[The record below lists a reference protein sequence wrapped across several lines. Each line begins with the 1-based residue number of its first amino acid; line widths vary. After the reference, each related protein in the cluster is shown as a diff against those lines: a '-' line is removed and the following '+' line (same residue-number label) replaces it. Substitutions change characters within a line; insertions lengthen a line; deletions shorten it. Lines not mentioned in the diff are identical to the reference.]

1 MPVIHVNVKN
11 KIATCSL
18 RDPIV
23 VCNNTD
29 YTVKFTFDGEWD
41 GVTAKVA
48 RFIWNG
54 KHSDVNITD
63 NKCAMPVIDNAT
75 ECTIGVYGGDLSTST
90 PAKLLCRL
98 SILNGQSA
106 ESSDMWLRKLI
117 EGTLT
122 EVTSEILH
130 GVTEINAYM
139 FAYQQNLEKVEIP
152 ASVTTLHD
160 GAFSYCGNPKTIIL
174 PPNIVAADDTYSLFD
189 GVGPEKLVIPGNMCQ
204 YFYNFD
210 NLTSVVINGSAD
222 ISEGVF
228 SGTSYLVSVEIGN
241 DVKRIEAN
249 AFSSNYALSS
259 VKIGKSVENIGE
271 GVFSDC
277 SSLATIDVDP
287 ENTHYRVVNGC
298 LIEISTKTIVA
309 CTSTGTIPTD
319 GSITAIGAGVFANRN
334 DIVSI
339 PEGITRVDKSAFA
352 DCTNLTSIPST
363 LTTIGQSSFGGC
375 TALTSITANIA
386 NVPEYAFQNCTG
398 LTSVS
403 GIGSVAA
410 RGFIGCTKLASV
422 HFSASATSIN
432 AKGFEGCYGLSE
444 ITIDEQNATYEV
456 RDGCLINKAAPGE
469 DIRIFLGASTCNLAG
484 DIQPPFGYRHL
495 YIPEHAFRG
504 HTKLTSVEMHGY
516 TPEIEAMAFVN
527 CTSLTTVTFPLTT
540 WCKLHMSIFHGCTA
554 LKSVFNL
561 AQMPGSLFSGCTS
574 LEKVTFLDMQNYGFS
589 DAFKTCS
596 AMKVYDFRQNSKITS
611 LMSTSYVGHA
621 PGCKIVVP
629 DALYENWKKA
639 TNWAA
644 LTDVVWVKASEYVE
658 E

>member
-54 KHSDVNITD
+54 KHSDVNIID
-63 NKCAMPVIDNAT
+63 NKCTMPVIDNAT
-75 ECTIGVYGGDLSTST
+75 ECTIGVYGGNLSTST

-106 ESSDMWLRKLI
+106 ESSDMRLRKLI
-117 EGTLT
+117 DGTLT
-122 EVTSEILH
+122 EVTPEILH

-160 GAFSYCGNPKTIIL
+160 NAFSYCDKLKTIIL
-174 PPNIVAADDTYSLFD
+174 PPNIAAADDTYSLFD
-189 GVGPEKLVIPGNMCQ
+189 GTTPEKLVIPGNMCQ

-222 ISEGVF
+222 IPEGVF
-228 SGTSYLVSVEIGN
+228 GGANYLVSVEIGN
-241 DVKRIEAN
+241 DVKKIEAN
-249 AFSSNYALSS
+249 AFNGNDALSS

-271 GVFSDC
+271 GAFGNC
-277 SSLATIDVDP
+277 LSLTTINIDP
-287 ENTHYRVVNGC
+287 ENTHYHVVNGC
-298 LIEISTKTIVA
+298 LIEISTKTIIA
-309 CTSTGTIPTD
+309 CTSTATIPTD
-319 GSITAIGAGVFANRN
+319 GSVTAIGAGVFANR
-334 DIVSI
+334 DYIVSI
-339 PEGITRVDKSAFA
+339 PEGITRVGESAFA

-363 LTTIGQSSFGGC
+363 LTTIGQSSFSGC
-375 TALTSITANIA
+375 TALTSVTANIA
-386 NVPEYAFQNCTG
+386 NVPGYAFNGCTG

-403 GIGSVAA
+403 GIGNVEAD
-410 RGFIGCTKLASV
+410 GFNGCAKLASV
-422 HFSASATSIN
+422 HFSANATSIN
-432 AKGFEGCYGLSE
+432 TNGFKGCYGLSE

-456 RDGCLINKAAPGE
+456 RDGCLIEKALSGYTRKV
-469 DIRIFLGASTCNLAG
+469 ILGASTCNLTG
-484 DIQPPFGYRHL
+484 EIVPLVTYTL
-495 YIPEHAFRG
+495 NIPEYAFRG
-504 HTKLTSVEMHGY
+504 HTELTSIEIHNYVFQ
-516 TPEIEAMAFVN
+516 PEVRAFAN
-527 CTSLTTVTFPLTT
+527 CTNLATVMLPPDHRADLSQRVFQN
-540 WCKLHMSIFHGCTA
+540 CTA
-554 LKSVFNL
+554 LKSVFNVS
-561 AQMPGSLFSGCTS
+561 QMTGDLFYGCTS
-574 LEKVTFLDMQNYGFS
+574 LEKVTFLDLFNYGFNN
-589 DAFKTCS
+589 AFKTCS
-596 AMKVYDFRQNSKITS
+596 AMKVYDFRHNSHITS
-611 LMSTSYVGHA
+611 LTIISDFGHA

-629 DALYENWKKA
+629 DALYEDWKKA